1 MMPKLPLPIA
11 TTNERARTTAD
22 AIVMIEIVAAQNGIL
37 GGLDQGLALLRA
49 QPDLQ
54 AWALSPG
61 AALKPGDVTLR
72 LIGAHRAA
80 SSLLNALTGTLAT
93 LSGWTTAARAL
104 VEAAKP
110 APVIFR
116 GAANAHP
123 DLWTQLEHAAVAGGC
138 LGADSDWARGLLAR
152 DAILLAGDTVRAL
165 RAFDANLPLGIPR
178 LTWVDLFHDEAAEA
192 VRVALAF
199 GDKLGGIALPIQ
211 EAEPTRTLDQAAR
224 IRAQLELAGFPRVQI
239 FLVGN
244 ISVELLQARERARI
258 DGFFVGGQ
266 IAAAPPFAFT
276 AALREANGVPL
287 GRRGEPFGKT
297 PSLRLKRIA

>member
-1 MMPKLPLPIA
+1 MMPELPLSVVSSD
-11 TTNERARTTAD
+11 ERARASSD
-22 AIVMIEIVAAQNGIL
+22 AIVTIEIVAAQNGIL
-37 GGLDQGLALLRA
+37 GGLDQVLTRLRA
-49 QPDLQ
+49 QPNLQ

-72 LIGAHRAA
+72 LVGAHRAT
-80 SSLLNALTGTLAT
+80 SPLLNALTGTLAT

-110 APVIFR
+110 ALVIFR

-123 DLWTQLEHAAVAGGC
+123 DLWAQLERAAVAGGC
-138 LGADSDWARGLLAR
+138 LGADSIWARGLLAR
-152 DAILLAGDTVRAL
+152 DSILLAGDTVRAL
-165 RAFDANLPLGIPR
+165 RAFDATLPPEIPR
-178 LTWVDLFHDEAAEA
+178 LTWVDLFHDEVDEA

-211 EAEPTRTLDQAAR
+211 EAEPTRTLDQVAR
-224 IRAQLELAGFPRVQI
+224 IRAQLELAGFPRVQV

-244 ISVELLQARERARI
+244 VSVELLQARERARI

-266 IAAAPPFAFT
+266 IAAAPPLVFT

-287 GRRGEPFGKT
+287 GRRGESFGKT
-297 PSLRLKRIA
+297 PSLRLKRIV